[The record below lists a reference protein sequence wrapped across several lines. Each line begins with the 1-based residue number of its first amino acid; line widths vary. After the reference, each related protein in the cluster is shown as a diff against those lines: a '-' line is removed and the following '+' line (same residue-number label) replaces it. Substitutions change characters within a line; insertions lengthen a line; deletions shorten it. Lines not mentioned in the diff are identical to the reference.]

1 MSLPGLSQPV
11 RVASVRAEAS
21 VRRDTPYPGDKAH
34 PRGLAW
40 RGAVGGRSYRGARRG
55 FNSKA
60 ATATTDRPAERGSA
74 FKPAA
79 AHQCENKYEGSPCR
93 RGARH
98 PTCCSRSWHRYR
110 LRINAAARSVFH
122 DRRGFHKCSKRLRT
136 SKPLRMCDRYK
147 LTSRYFQT
155 VNNVW
160 SCGRTR
166 SRVVGGQR
174 RVSPSRVAYWY
185 AGGTPGRIVV
195 LSWYTST
202 PDMPVPSIHRTPYD
216 KQTVVRRDLLPA
228 STHTHKNSTTL

>member
-1 MSLPGLSQPV
+1 MFEAFTNFETVTHVTVTSLNILNV
-11 RVASVRAEAS
+11 
-21 VRRDTPYPGDKAH
+21 
-34 PRGLAW
+34 
-40 RGAVGGRSYRGARRG
+40 
-55 FNSKA
+55 
-60 ATATTDRPAERGSA
+60 
-74 FKPAA
+74 
-79 AHQCENKYEGSPCR
+79 
-93 RGARH
+93 
-98 PTCCSRSWHRYR
+98 
-110 LRINAAARSVFH
+110 
-122 DRRGFHKCSKRLRT
+122 
-136 SKPLRMCDRYK
+136 
-147 LTSRYFQT
+147 

-185 AGGTPGRIVV
+185 AGGTPGRIMV